1 MSDRTRKYLA
11 ILKRIQRLGK
21 KAKKQFIKNGDK
33 EFIDCVSECAKNI
46 VKGNVPLTPRQLR
59 RLHRDENSVR
69 ALALK
74 KTSVKMKKTHPAT
87 RWFSRGHI
95 ATGSRC
101 PRQSV
106 TEQCRPLKIDGR
118 RPAVSTAVKSR
129 QRIQTDIET
138 GRLSSQNWSESGNR
152 QDSERRRAE

>member
-1 MSDRTRKYLA
+1 MSDRTRKYLP

-33 EFIDCVSECAKNI
+33 EFIDCQRECQEYSQRKRSTDAATAASSAS
-46 VKGNVPLTPRQLR
+46 GGEQRQSIGAEKDFR
-59 RLHRDENSVR
+59 ENE
-69 ALALK
+69 
-74 KTSVKMKKTHPAT
+74 KTHPAT

>member
-1 MSDRTRKYLA
+1 MSEDGTCRYAMSDRTRKYLA

-74 KTSVKMKKTHPAT
+74 KTSVKMKKNASCNEVV
-87 RWFSRGHI
+87 FSGPYCHRF
-95 ATGSRC
+95 
-101 PRQSV
+101 SV
-106 TEQCRPLKIDGR
+106 SS
-118 RPAVSTAVKSR
+118 AVCY
-129 QRIQTDIET
+129 
-138 GRLSSQNWSESGNR
+138 
-152 QDSERRRAE
+152 